1 MLAGEAGPEVA
12 MWDDGTDS
20 VPACFGAA
28 ATDIVDIL
36 TLVARLLKE
45 IPDQQ
50 IVHGNGFALILLRA
64 ELTTRQA
71 TVPLQVSGMH
81 LVHSLDGGRV
91 PCRKVN
97 AHCHVR
103 AQDILAYYREIDLV
117 VACARD

>member
-1 MLAGEAGPEVA
+1 MIRTRVNMVEHVNRRQLTQ
-12 MWDDGTDS
+12 DT
-20 VPACFGAA
+20 PA
-28 ATDIVDIL
+28 TV
-36 TLVARLLKE
+36 
-45 IPDQQ
+45 
-50 IVHGNGFALILLRA
+50 
-64 ELTTRQA
+64 LTTRQA